1 MNRRRAPLLTVAVM
15 ALVAIGLAACGG
27 SSNSSDSASAA
38 ASTTASGTTA
48 SASDTVS
55 TKSISGVGTV
65 LVDSKG
71 NALYTNNQDSG
82 MNVACT
88 GSCTAIWVPLMAPS
102 SGQPTSSD
110 QAVQAKLGMV
120 KSKGGSQV
128 TFGGKPLYTFVQDS
142 SRTGDRQRLHRQLRW
157 HELHLDGGQHGTGV
171 LDHDH
176 HERQQLGR
184 WQQRR
189 LRLLTRSRRQAA
201 APHNRSGLRP
211 SLKVVRPGRR

>member
-1 MNRRRAPLLTVAVM
+1 MNRKRAPLLTVAAM

-38 ASTTASGTTA
+38 ASTTAGAT
-48 SASDTVS
+48 DTVA

-71 NALYTNNQDSG
+71 DALYTNNQDSG

-110 QAVQAKLGMV
+110 QAVQAKLGTV
-120 KSKGGSQV
+120 TSKGGSQV
-128 TFGGKPLYTFVQDS
+128 TFGGMPLYSFVQDS
-142 SRTGDRQRLHRQLRW
+142 PGQVTGDRAT
-157 HELHLDGGQHGTGV
+157 DNFGGTSFTWTVASTGAV
-171 LDHDH
+171 SSSSN
-176 HERQQLGR
+176 
-184 WQQRR
+184 
-189 LRLLTRSRRQAA
+189 TTSTS
-201 APHNRSGLRP
+201 SG
-211 SLKVVRPGRR
+211 SSSGSSGGGYGY